1 MQYPETIGHR
11 TRFFFFFFLP
21 LYLSTKEMHV
31 AFRQREKEM
40 KSKPFHSGL
49 GEHCKIFNS
58 EPAASRNTEEKIK
71 FKVNMCVLGLSVK

>member
-11 TRFFFFFFLP
+11 TRFIYLFSS
-21 LYLSTKEMHV
+21 LSTFLLKKCTLL
-31 AFRQREKEM
+31 FTKEKEM